1 MPDISEYYVVGPSGL
16 TALTNNAL
24 ELKGRWIAVP
34 NKAESVSV
42 QLVFSG
48 TRTAGVVTFKGCND
62 LNAAAQTLILRDQSS
77 ATSTGVGT
85 TNGTSNSTQVFAGN
99 VPYNY
104 MRVRI
109 STAYTGGVTLQA
121 SATFM
126 DKPFE
131 PVNGRLSAASA
142 SQRIYAQI
150 TDGTNSAAVK
160 ASTTAAATTDP
171 SVVVQISPNQE
182 LQLSASIG
190 ASAATTNATS
200 VKASAGTVKSLSI
213 TNTAAAARSFKL
225 YNKASAPTV
234 GTDVPVKIITLA
246 AGAIYDMPAPLRL
259 TTGVAFAITTN
270 ATIAD
275 TTAVA
280 VNDVL
285 WVMNY
290 V

>member
-1 MPDISEYYVVGPSGL
+1 MPDPSDYYVVGPSGL
-16 TALTNNAL
+16 TVTINNAL
-24 ELKGRWIAVP
+24 ELKGRWTAVP
-34 NKAESVSV
+34 QKAESVSV
-42 QLVFSG
+42 QLLFTG
-48 TRTAGVVTFKGCND
+48 TRTAGVVTFEGVND
-62 LNAAAQTLILRDQSS
+62 LKGAPQALVLRNQSL
-77 ATSTGVGT
+77 ATSTGVST
-85 TNGTSNSTQVFAGN
+85 TNGTSNFTQIFAGN

-109 STAYTGGVTLQA
+109 STAFTGGVVLQA
-121 SATFM
+121 TATFM
-126 DKPFE
+126 DNPLE
-131 PVNGRLSAASA
+131 PVNGQPSASSA
-142 SQRIYAQI
+142 SQRIYAQL

-160 ASTTAAATTDP
+160 ASTTAAAATDP
-171 SVVVQISPNQE
+171 SLVVQLSPNQE
-182 LQLSASIG
+182 LQKSASIG
-190 ASAATTNATS
+190 ASAASTNATS

-246 AGAIYDMPAPLRL
+246 AGATYDLPNPMRL
-259 TTGVAFAITTN
+259 TTGIAFAITTN

-285 WVMNY
+285 WVLNY